1 MSNFIYYYSISFLL
15 AIWIIQIEAQN
26 EEMQVDLYCGDKN
39 SYEGKAHLKIIF
51 VHDRKKYLYL
61 VIFYTEIFFKQLFCG
76 VFS

>member
-39 SYEGKAHLKIIF
+39 CYEGKVHLKNIF
-51 VHDRKKYLYL
+51 VHDKKKYLY
-61 VIFYTEIFFKQLFCG
+61 
-76 VFS
+76 

>member
-15 AIWIIQIEAQN
+15 AVLIIQIEAQN

-39 SYEGKAHLKIIF
+39 CYEGKAHLKIIF
-51 VHDRKKYLYL
+51 VYDRKKIY
-61 VIFYTEIFFKQLFCG
+61 VIIFYTEIFLKQLLCG